1 MVVMDD
7 SMLGYQ
13 GSKEP
18 LLTTDCRPRV
28 IEIFEIKILLMTVC
42 KY

>member
-7 SMLGYQ
+7 SVQGYQ

-18 LLTTDCRPRV
+18 LLTTGCRPRV
-28 IEIFEIKILLMTVC
+28 IEIIKIKIPLMTVR
-42 KY
+42 KN